1 MKTSIIELSKII
13 FCQESKKYQIIF
25 RQSNKDNFFIV
36 YFSNKYA
43 KNIAMASENI
53 SSSSLSQYDLFIDLL
68 DHVNLNIEKILI
80 KKYKNTLTSF
90 IYLND
95 IENNK
100 IKINSH
106 IADSIILSIKTF
118 SKIYLDENLLVHK
131 ENINTNFLK
140 NDKTNSVFLNDN
152 KYFDN
157 ISNVEILK
165 NALKKCIKDEKFETA
180 AFLRDRINSLN
191 TK

>member
-140 NDKTNSVFLNDN
+140 DIKTNSVFLNDN

-180 AFLRDRINSLN
+180 AFLRDRINFLN